1 MTLFD
6 WIVLLI
12 AASTC
17 YLGAKQGFL
26 SSALNLGAWVLA
38 VFLAFAFGDLL
49 VAILWPELPARIETW
64 LVGNPLTAA
73 IFRGPEVAD
82 SIALWGA
89 RLGILVLVLLVGTTI
104 SGLISRAVE
113 NSVFSSA
120 NRALGL
126 LLGAA
131 KGWLLAGALV
141 LVLTHVGAAQLASR
155 LHEPAVS
162 AAGQRRAEPAAAI
175 LGRPV
180 MCGVIGLMS
189 RSPAA
194 PDIYDGLIMLQHRGQ
209 DAAGILTDE
218 DGMCRKRRAR
228 GLVRE
233 TFRTRHMHNLRG
245 SAGLGHVRYPTAGSD
260 RNSETQPFFVNSP
273 YGIALAHNGN
283 LTNAHELAQEM
294 RMRDRRYLNT
304 NSDSELLLNVFAHE
318 LLRTTRRGMDA
329 DAVFRA
335 VRGVHRRCKGAY
347 SVVCLI
353 LGYGLLAFRDPFGI
367 RPMVVGRRE
376 GKDGPEYLVA
386 SESVALQ
393 QLGFELLRDVLPGEA
408 WYFGYGEE
416 AVTRQC
422 APRKQYTP
430 CIFEY
435 VYFARPDSLMDRISV
450 HKARLRMGERLAEKI
465 LREGDT
471 SDLDV
476 VIPVPDTSRTSAMEV
491 ATRLNVKYREGFIK
505 NRYIGRT
512 FIMPG
517 QEERSRSVRQ
527 KLNPINLEFRG
538 KNVLLVDDSIV
549 RGTTSR
555 QIVEMA
561 REAGA
566 KKVWFASAAPPVRHQ
581 NVYGIDMPAPKELIA
596 TGRSVDEVQQRIGAD
611 RLVYQDLGDLISAVN
626 FRHAEITGFDVSCFN
641 GEYVTGGVD
650 RQLLRRVAR
659 ERSDGVRTGRRKLKR
674 KRPKAAPPPS
684 SKRPAAAPKA
694 PRMAELPAFEA
705 ETS

>member
-1 MTLFD
+1 
-6 WIVLLI
+6 
-12 AASTC
+12 
-17 YLGAKQGFL
+17 
-26 SSALNLGAWVLA
+26 
-38 VFLAFAFGDLL
+38 
-49 VAILWPELPARIETW
+49 
-64 LVGNPLTAA
+64 
-73 IFRGPEVAD
+73 
-82 SIALWGA
+82 
-89 RLGILVLVLLVGTTI
+89 
-104 SGLISRAVE
+104 
-113 NSVFSSA
+113 
-120 NRALGL
+120 
-126 LLGAA
+126 
-131 KGWLLAGALV
+131 
-141 LVLTHVGAAQLASR
+141 
-155 LHEPAVS
+155 
-162 AAGQRRAEPAAAI
+162 
-175 LGRPV
+175 
-180 MCGVIGLMS
+180 MCGIVGLMS
-189 RSPAA
+189 RGAA
-194 PDIYDGLIMLQHRGQ
+194 AQEIYDALIMLQHRGQ
-209 DAAGILTDE
+209 DAAGIVTDE
-218 DGMCRKRRAR
+218 NGACRKRRAR

-245 SAGLGHVRYPTAGSD
+245 TAGLGHVRYPTAGSD

-283 LTNAHELAQEM
+283 LTNAHDLRREM

-304 NSDSELLLNVFAHE
+304 DSDSELLLNVFAHE
-318 LLRTTRRGMDA
+318 LLSTSRRSMDA
-329 DAVFRA
+329 GAVFRA

-353 LGYGLLAFRDPFGI
+353 LGYGLVAFRDPYGI

-393 QLGFELLRDVLPGEA
+393 QLGFELLRDVRPGEA

-416 AVTRQC
+416 AVTRSC
-422 APRKQYTP
+422 VARKHYTP

-465 LREGDT
+465 MREGGAGDV
-471 SDLDV
+471 DV
-476 VIPVPDTSRTSAMEV
+476 VIPVPDTSRASAMEV

-527 KLNPINLEFRG
+527 KLNPINLEFQG

-566 KKVWFASAAPPVRHQ
+566 RKVCFASAAPPVRYQ
-581 NVYGIDMPAPKELIA
+581 NVYGIDMPAPGELIA
-596 TGRSVDEVQQRIGAD
+596 SGRSVEEVQAWIGAD

-626 FRHAEITGFDVSCFN
+626 FRQAEITGFDVSCFN

-650 RQLLRRVAR
+650 HKLLRRVAR
-659 ERSDGVRTGRRKLKR
+659 ERSDGVRAKRRLRQR
-674 KRPKAAPPPS
+674 KPPKAAPA
-684 SKRPAAAPKA
+684 PAAPPKSA
-694 PRMAELPAFEA
+694 KLPVLEA
-705 ETS
+705 ESS